1 MTGQLE
7 VIREGHLG
15 IIALNRPEAINALSL
30 EMIDGVI
37 RTLEQWAVDDDIR
50 LILFE
55 GRGPRG
61 FCAGGDVRH
70 VRELVLDGDP
80 AAADAYFAAE
90 YTMNRLIAGYSKPI
104 AVIAYGA
111 VMGGGIGIAGHCAF
125 RFATTD
131 ARFAMPEAAIGF
143 VCDVGVNAILAKA
156 PLPRALGFAMSG
168 VPVGVADAL
177 ALGLTDCPIDPAR
190 IEAVRTG
197 IAAAAA
203 APAVETAL
211 GLLMQAEMAPVG
223 EPVFCLAIDRHAG
236 LDWEDLE
243 TVLAL
248 AEREPQL
255 ALIGRR
261 SPTSLASIHASQLAA
276 RHIPDIAG
284 VLEVDLRLAGLMA
297 RHPDFAEGVRAV
309 LVDKDQN
316 AAWRPAAL
324 ADVDRAAIRSAIVG
338 T

>member
-1 MTGQLE
+1 
-7 VIREGHLG
+7 
-15 IIALNRPEAINALSL
+15 
-30 EMIDGVI
+30 
-37 RTLEQWAVDDDIR
+37 
-50 LILFE
+50 
-55 GRGPRG
+55 
-61 FCAGGDVRH
+61 
-70 VRELVLDGDP
+70 
-80 AAADAYFAAE
+80 
-90 YTMNRLIAGYSKPI
+90 
-104 AVIAYGA
+104 
-111 VMGGGIGIAGHCAF
+111 MGGGIGIAGHCAF

-284 VLEVDLRLAGLMA
+284 VLEVDLRLAGLDGPAPRFRRRRA
-297 RHPDFAEGVRAV
+297 RRARRQGPECRLAAGRSGRCRPGRHQVRNCWY
-309 LVDKDQN
+309 L
-316 AAWRPAAL
+316 AARKPPGLALLKPFRPMLPAGTSPLGAL
-324 ADVDRAAIRSAIVG
+324 PFHGRRAQQIHRLAG
-338 T
+338 DC